1 MNVTSREFESYLR
14 EELVNCIPDYLL
26 TRVFRSLSID
36 FIRELDQHID
46 LKQFLWTIKPWS
58 VTESIEEH
66 MERHFPHLREFWK
79 DIITDKRYKEHGMK

>member
-1 MNVTSREFESYLR
+1 MNVASREFESYLR

-26 TRVFRSLSID
+26 IRVFKSLSID
-36 FIRELDQHID
+36 FIRELYQHID

-58 VTESIEEH
+58 IEETIEEH

-79 DIITDKRYKEHGMK
+79 DMLTDEDYNK